1 MIGVAQ
7 LRHSSVQSLRV
18 LLHGL
23 CRFYC
28 VALTDQLL
36 HSRIALEQYQKHSMH
51 LETLV
56 RCNRIDLSPWACL
69 RTYLLDPRPRVQ
81 FPDTRCNGV

>member
-1 MIGVAQ
+1 MPAQ
-7 LRHSSVQSLRV
+7 QDPITEH
-18 LLHGL
+18 LLYGW

-36 HSRIALEQYQKHSMH
+36 HSRIALEQYHKHSMH

-56 RCNRIDLSPWACL
+56 RCTPG
-69 RTYLLDPRPRVQ
+69 YLTFEDI
-81 FPDTRCNGV
+81 FPP